1 MKNFLTLS
9 FVFFLI
15 YGNVNIAAQKVK
27 NSSSDSHFVL
37 NSEKP
42 KFQITF
48 PGKFNTEENNTK
60 NDLKSGLYRCVK
72 SEDVF
77 MLKFTEHNNPAV
89 SSDNKVYTDAALESF
104 TAGIHAALIKKYAFK
119 EKKLKGLEAF
129 MKIADKNLYVFYRL
143 IIYKQVQYQII
154 VITKSNTE
162 TDEINNFFNSFKI

>member
-15 YGNVNIAAQKVK
+15 YSNVNIAAQKVK
-27 NSSSDSHFVL
+27 DISPNSDFVL

-48 PGKFNTEENNTK
+48 PGKFSTDENNTK
-60 NDLKSGLYRCVK
+60 NGLKSAFYRCVK
-72 SEDVF
+72 NEDVF
-77 MLKFTEHNNPAV
+77 MLKFTEHKNPAV
-89 SSDNKVYTDAALESF
+89 SSDNKVYTDASLESF
-104 TAGIHAALIKKYAFK
+104 TAGIHAALIKKYTFK
-119 EKKLKGLEAF
+119 EKKLNGLEAF

-154 VITKSNTE
+154 VITKSDTK
-162 TDEINNFFNSFKI
+162 TDIINNFFNSFNI